1 MNIFLTIYQRNQTES
16 SRSGS
21 MEKRE
26 SYHEYM
32 GRRLREERHRGGE
45 MVDKV
50 LAEREI
56 ASMQEQ
62 VHGLQIRVKELSETV
77 YSLSYK
83 VSILGGNP
91 NQLEMKL

>member
-1 MNIFLTIYQRNQTES
+1 MK
-16 SRSGS
+16 
-21 MEKRE
+21 KRE

-32 GRRLREERHRGGE
+32 GRRLREERHKGGE
-45 MVDKV
+45 MVDRA

-62 VHGLQIRVKELSETV
+62 VHGLQMRVKELNETV

-91 NQLEMKL
+91 NQLEMRL

>member
-1 MNIFLTIYQRNQTES
+1 
-16 SRSGS
+16 
-21 MEKRE
+21 MEKKE

>member
-1 MNIFLTIYQRNQTES
+1 
-16 SRSGS
+16 

-83 VSILGGNP
+83 VSILGGNS

>member
-1 MNIFLTIYQRNQTES
+1 MK
-16 SRSGS
+16 
-21 MEKRE
+21 KRE

-45 MVDKV
+45 VVDKV

>member
-1 MNIFLTIYQRNQTES
+1 
-16 SRSGS
+16 
-21 MEKRE
+21 MEKTKRLFGKAPKRRE
-26 SYHEYM
+26 SYHDYM
-32 GRRLREERHRGGE
+32 GRRLREERHKGGE
-45 MVDKV
+45 MVDRA

-62 VHGLQIRVKELSETV
+62 VHGLQMRVKELNETV

-91 NQLEMKL
+91 NQLELEL

>member
-1 MNIFLTIYQRNQTES
+1 MK
-16 SRSGS
+16 
-21 MEKRE
+21 KRE

-32 GRRLREERHRGGE
+32 GRRLREERHKEGE
-45 MVDKV
+45 MVDRT

-62 VHGLQIRVKELSETV
+62 VHLLQMRIKDLSEMV
-77 YSLSYK
+77 YSLSHK
-83 VSILGGNP
+83 VSVLGGDI

>member
-1 MNIFLTIYQRNQTES
+1 MK
-16 SRSGS
+16 
-21 MEKRE
+21 KRE

-32 GRRLREERHRGGE
+32 GRRLREERHKGGE
-45 MVDKV
+45 MVDRA

-62 VHGLQIRVKELSETV
+62 VHGLQMRVKELNETV

>member
-1 MNIFLTIYQRNQTES
+1 
-16 SRSGS
+16 

-83 VSILGGNP
+83 ISILGGNP

>member
-1 MNIFLTIYQRNQTES
+1 
-16 SRSGS
+16 

-62 VHGLQIRVKELSETV
+62 VHGLQMRVKELNETV

>member
-1 MNIFLTIYQRNQTES
+1 
-16 SRSGS
+16 
-21 MEKRE
+21 MEKKE

-77 YSLSYK
+77 YFLSYK
-83 VSILGGNP
+83 VSILGGNS

>member
-1 MNIFLTIYQRNQTES
+1 
-16 SRSGS
+16 

-32 GRRLREERHRGGE
+32 GRKLREERHKGGE
-45 MVDKV
+45 MVDRA

-62 VHGLQIRVKELSETV
+62 VHGLQIRVKELNETV

>member
-1 MNIFLTIYQRNQTES
+1 
-16 SRSGS
+16 
-21 MEKRE
+21 MEKKE

-32 GRRLREERHRGGE
+32 GRRLREERHKGGE
-45 MVDKV
+45 MVDRA

-62 VHGLQIRVKELSETV
+62 VHGLQMRVKELNETV